1 MTYLMLLLLFFFAST
16 LKPNKK
22 TVIDLNIFKI
32 TFRQL
37 KKLAVI
43 ALVHLI
49 KLMITICLINKN
61 TTNVSF
67 KFDKFEIV
75 SK

>member
-1 MTYLMLLLLFFFAST
+1 MFLLLFFFAFT